1 MKALRTAL
9 GIAALALI
17 GACVTPNTNEKVD
30 PATALSGENFF
41 PVALV
46 VNDRC
51 GSLDCHG
58 SKYRNMRL
66 YGFGSERL
74 SPSFSP
80 GSPETTQDEADQD
93 YDSIVALEPDIMRA
107 VIADRGNNPER
118 LTFLRKARGH
128 EAHKGG
134 RPIQEGDAAD
144 VCIVSW
150 LQSAVDGPT
159 CKQAV
164 PRLNLQ

>member
-1 MKALRTAL
+1 MKARAFVL
-9 GIAALALI
+9 GALALLVS
-17 GACVTPNTNEKVD
+17 CVTPKTNETVD
-30 PATALSGENFF
+30 PAVALSGPTFF

-66 YGFGSERL
+66 YGFGSERI
-74 SPSFSP
+74 SPSYNP
-80 GSPETTQDEADQD
+80 NSPETTQDEADLD
-93 YDSIVALEPDIMRA
+93 YDAIVALEPDIMRE
-107 VIADRGNNPER
+107 VIADGGKDPER
-118 LTFLRKARGH
+118 LTFVRKARGH

-144 VCIVSW
+144 KCIISW
-150 LQSAVDGPT
+150 LESAVDADG
-159 CKQAV
+159 CKAAV
-164 PRLNLQ
+164 PRLNAP